1 MALWLASAKATT
13 TTMDTVCQGEG
24 HSSHPSEHQPLFWAL
39 NLKNK
44 MQTLG
49 KKKITEEAT
58 ITGKTQKATLQF
70 WRVICYFSVLPFFCM
85 LF

>member
-13 TTMDTVCQGEG
+13 TPMDTVYQGEG

-44 MQTLG
+44 IQTPG
-49 KKKITEEAT
+49 KKNHRRSNNYREDTKSYTAGLE
-58 ITGKTQKATLQF
+58 GNLLLQCLAF
-70 WRVICYFSVLPFFCM
+70 FSSVI
-85 LF
+85 